1 MDAQLG
7 RKLVAE
13 FVGTFTL
20 IFIGAGS
27 IIVGSGIVGV
37 AIAHGLAIAIMVS
50 ALGAVSGA
58 IFNPA
63 LTIGLWATRRL
74 PSVDALAYIIVQLL
88 GAVAGAAVLEAAF
101 PATLRDVA
109 NGVPDIAGV
118 TFLQATVIEA
128 VLTFFLMTAV
138 FGTAVD
144 RRAPHVGGF
153 AIGLVLTMDILAAG
167 RLTGAAMN
175 PARAFG
181 PELVTGHWANAAVY
195 WVGPIMGAVIAALVY
210 HYVFM
215 DDEQRAEAAA

>member
-1 MDAQLG
+1 MDSQLG
-7 RKLVAE
+7 RKLAAE

-58 IFNPA
+58 VFNPA

-74 PSVDALAYIIVQLL
+74 PTVDTVGYVIAQLL
-88 GAVAGAAVLEAAF
+88 GGIAGAAMLEFTF
-101 PATLRDVA
+101 PATLREVA
-109 NGVPDIAGV
+109 DGVPDIAGV
-118 TFLQATVIEA
+118 TFLQAVAIEA

-144 RRAPHVGGF
+144 RRAPKLGGL

-181 PELVTGHWANAAVY
+181 PELVTGHWANMAVY
-195 WVGPIMGAVIAALVY
+195 WVGPIIGAVLAALVY

>member
-1 MDAQLG
+1 MDAQLS

-74 PSVDALAYIIVQLL
+74 TTVDAAAYIIVQLL
-88 GAVAGAAVLEAAF
+88 GAVAAAAVLEVAF
-101 PATLRDVA
+101 PATLREVA

-195 WVGPIMGAVIAALVY
+195 WVGPIIGAVIAALVY

>member
-1 MDAQLG
+1 MDSQLG

-27 IIVGSGIVGV
+27 IVVGSGIVGI

-58 IFNPA
+58 VFNPA

-74 PSVDALAYIIVQLL
+74 PTIDTIAYIIAQLL
-88 GAVAGAAVLEAAF
+88 GATAAAAVLGVTF

-118 TFLQATVIEA
+118 TFLQAVGIEA
-128 VLTFFLMTAV
+128 ALTFFLMTAV

-144 RRAPHVGGF
+144 KRAPHVGGF

-181 PELVTGHWANAAVY
+181 PEVVTGHWANAAVY
-195 WVGPIMGAVIAALVY
+195 WVGPIIGAVVAALIY